1 MPKKTYSVEFKL
13 QAVNLAQQKD
23 MTISQ
28 AARDL
33 EVSPSG
39 LTKWVKQAALH
50 KTVGRPAFT
59 GRGVAALSES
69 EVRIKDLE
77 RENAVLRQE
86 REIVLPLEHA
96 PDGRGRLKAAAKF
109 FAKES
114 R

>member
-1 MPKKTYSVEFKL
+1 MPKKTYSIEFKL
-13 QAVNLAQQKD
+13 QAVNLAQQED

-50 KTVGRPAFT
+50 KIIGRPAFT
-59 GRGVAALSES
+59 GRGIAAVSES
-69 EVRIKDLE
+69 EQRIKDLE

-86 REIVLPLEHA
+86 REI
-96 PDGRGRLKAAAKF
+96 LKAAAKF